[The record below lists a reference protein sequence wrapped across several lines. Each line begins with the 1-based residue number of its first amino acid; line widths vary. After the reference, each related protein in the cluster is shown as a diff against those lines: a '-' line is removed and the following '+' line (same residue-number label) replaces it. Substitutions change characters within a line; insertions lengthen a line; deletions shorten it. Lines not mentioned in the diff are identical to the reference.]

1 MVLITLIVDSRSKE
15 LMESNQAGPVYNF
28 SAGPAA
34 LPKAVMEKA
43 QAEFINWHEL
53 GTSVMEISHRSK
65 PFIRVAQ
72 EAEQDLRDLL
82 NIPSNYKVLFC
93 QGGARAQFA
102 AVPLNLLGDATKA
115 TYIDAGYWAES
126 AVKEAKKY
134 CEIDVFNAKVTKEG
148 KTAVL
153 PASEW
158 KIDPESAYVHFCPN
172 ETIDGIEINDLPDTD
187 KPIVADMSSTILS
200 RQIDVSKYG
209 VIYAGA
215 QKNIGPAGICIAI
228 VRDDLLDLAS
238 DVLPTILNYKVQ
250 AEQDSMFNT
259 PPTFAWYLSGLVFK
273 WLKGQG
279 GVAAIEK
286 INREKAALLYNAI
299 DESPFYRN
307 TIHPDNRSLMNV
319 PFQLVKPELDS
330 TFLELAEARG
340 LVSLQGHRV
349 AGGMRASIYNA
360 MTLEGV
366 QALVDFMQEFEQQY
380 A

>member
-1 MVLITLIVDSRSKE
+1 MVLITLIFDSRSKE
-15 LMESNQAGPVYNF
+15 HMEPNTDTVFNF

-34 LPKAVMEKA
+34 LPKAVMQKA
-43 QAEFINWHEL
+43 QAEFVNWNDL
-53 GTSVMEISHRSK
+53 GVSVMEISHRSK
-65 PFIRVAQ
+65 PFIQVAE

-82 NIPSNYKVLFC
+82 NIPDNYKVLFC

-102 AVPLNLLGDATKA
+102 AVPLNLLGDKTQA
-115 TYIDAGYWAES
+115 TYIDAGYWAAS

-134 CEIDVFNAKVTKEG
+134 CQPAVFDAKIEKDG

-158 KIDPESAYVHFCPN
+158 KIDADSAYVHFCPN
-172 ETIDGIEINDLPDTD
+172 ETIDGIEINDLPVTD

-200 RQIDVSKYG
+200 REIDVSKYG

-228 VRDDLLDLAS
+228 VRDDLLGFAN
-238 DVLPTILNYKVQ
+238 DVLPSILNYKLL

-273 WLKGQG
+273 WLKEQG
-279 GVAAIEK
+279 GVKAIEK
-286 INREKAALLYNAI
+286 INREKAALLYGYI
-299 DESPFYRN
+299 DSSDFYRN
-307 TIHPDNRSLMNV
+307 EIHSNNRSLMNV
-319 PFQLVKPELDS
+319 PFQLAKPELDG

-340 LVSLQGHRV
+340 LTSLKGHRV
-349 AGGMRASIYNA
+349 VGGMRASIYNA
-360 MTLEGV
+360 MPLEGV
-366 QALVDFMQEFEQQY
+366 QALVDFMKEFEAQY